1 MGKVSMPNDLAKLP
15 NRRGGGGLDRT
26 LIFRGDWLERGGDIF
41 EGGGGGGG
49 GGRFGGEGGV

>member
-41 EGGGGGGG
+41 EG
-49 GGRFGGEGGV
+49 RGVCEIFT